1 MCVQCGIGRLK
12 DGVLKSFVEH
22 VHFSI
27 WRYMRSNK
35 RKRRGGG
42 WANIIYDKLAGAS
55 LVYLRETI
63 GLFVLNRNMYRPVT

>member
-42 WANIIYDKLAGAS
+42 LANIIYDRYN
-55 LVYLRETI
+55 VI
-63 GLFVLNRNMYRPVT
+63 FVITLYYTEC